1 MMFTNWATI
10 ATQHRP
16 GEPASPPNKV
26 PAPFNG
32 PKVFPSYTSIPDP
45 SKPSF
50 TPPADEKSFYSFIQK
65 IKKATDATTNH
76 LDALGVSVEYGVPVE
91 NMLPEGNWFP
101 GEGDKTFT
109 ERERELSIDNGDAV
123 EVLARRNKE
132 IKLGHMYRFF
142 QTMELITPY
151 YSTEPESSL
160 ESLGD
165 GESGP
170 GSVERKT
177 GENAEGGGEKR
188 GGAAE
193 MTQHL
198 GSGLGRNDGG
208 ANEKPEKFG
217 MPEKFRE
224 ELVKNFIEPICWGYG
239 VRV

>member
-1 MMFTNWATI
+1 MA
-10 ATQHRP
+10 AQSRP
-16 GEPASPPNKV
+16 GEPASPSTRV

-32 PKVFPSYTSIPDP
+32 PKVFPSYTSVPDP

-76 LDALGVSVEYGVPVE
+76 LDTLGVSVEYGVLVE

-101 GEGDKTFT
+101 EEGDKTFN
-109 ERERELSIDNGDAV
+109 ERARELSIDNSDAV

-142 QTMELITPY
+142 QTMELVIPY
-151 YSTEPESSL
+151 YSTGPKSSP

-170 GSVERKT
+170 GSVERKA
-177 GENAEGGGEKR
+177 GENAEGGVEKR

-193 MTQHL
+193 MTQHP
-198 GSGLGRNDGG
+198 GGGLGGNDGG
-208 ANEKPEKFG
+208 AKEKPDKFG

-224 ELVKNFIEPICWGYG
+224 ELVKNFIEPICWAFP
-239 VRV
+239 